1 MSPRMDWQQVYRFW
15 FPVDLSTADIA
26 AHWQMLAWW
35 MRGGA
40 NAELIRFAPV
50 VQAARSGQLNHW
62 QETPLGR
69 LSLIIVLDQFPR
81 GIFAGAAEAYSSDQD
96 ALKIAEDGLRNGHY
110 DALRSP
116 YERFFHLLPLAHT
129 EGPDHLERMRRIAAI
144 SERAIEEAP
153 EHLKPVWQFSLSQAL
168 ANLEVITRFGRFPH
182 RNPVLGRSSTPEEL
196 TYLAKGDFVH
206 MRTLPASASS
216 AISAVG

>member
-1 MSPRMDWQQVYRFW
+1 MDWQQVYRFW
-15 FPVDLSTADIA
+15 FPVDLSNADIA

-40 NAELIRFAPV
+40 NAEMAQFAPV
-50 VQAARSGQLNHW
+50 VRKARRGQLDRW
-62 QETPLGR
+62 LETPQGR

-81 GIFAGAAEAYSSDQD
+81 GLFAGTAEAYSSDQD
-96 ALKIAEDGLRNGHY
+96 ALNIVEDGFRNGHY
-110 DALRSP
+110 DALQSP
-116 YERFFHLLPLAHT
+116 YERFFYLLPLAHA

-144 SERAIEEAP
+144 SEQALEDAP
-153 EHLKPVWQFSLSQAL
+153 EHLKPVWAFSLSQAR
-168 ANLEVITRFGRFPH
+168 ANVDVIKRFGRFPH
-182 RNPVLGRSSTPEEL
+182 RNPVLGRASTPEEL

-206 MRTLPASASS
+206 TRTLPASAQS

>member
-1 MSPRMDWQQVYRFW
+1 MSSRMDWQQVYRFW
-15 FPVDLSTADIA
+15 FPVDLSNADIA

-40 NAELIRFAPV
+40 NAEMAQFAPV
-50 VQAARSGQLNHW
+50 VRKARRGQLDRW
-62 QETPLGR
+62 LETPQGR

-81 GIFAGAAEAYSSDQD
+81 GLFAGTAEAYSSDQV
-96 ALKIAEDGLRNGHY
+96 ALNIVEDGFRNGHY
-110 DALRSP
+110 DALQSP
-116 YERFFHLLPLAHT
+116 YERFFYLLPLAHA

-144 SERAIEEAP
+144 SEQALEDAP
-153 EHLKPVWQFSLSQAL
+153 EHLKPVWAFSLSQAR
-168 ANLEVITRFGRFPH
+168 ANVDVIKRFGRFPH
-182 RNPVLGRSSTPEEL
+182 RNPVLGRASTPEEL

-206 MRTLPASASS
+206 TRTLPASAQS